1 MALVDG
7 GRVDESDAFA
17 GDECVVPKLFTLMLD
32 SARCAHRPR
41 HDTATL
47 PVGIRSPPRR
57 LDPARVSLTPV
68 PSPRRPVP
76 GDRRLYY
83 FPKTPA
89 GPRFSAVWVQGVVV
103 HASGDGSRLVVDDG
117 SGPPVVAVLSPDAAT
132 HSFRQSEFEAK
143 RPGVGAYVA
152 VVGTICG
159 VDEVKAGAKTSAPKT
174 KARYALRVSRLHDL
188 SSERERE
195 SMWNVEVVEAFRV
208 LELYHRRGD
217 REGGAE

>member
-1 MALVDG
+1 MSSSAATRHG
-7 GRVDESDAFA
+7 HPPGRD
-17 GDECVVPKLFTLMLD
+17 P
-32 SARCAHRPR
+32 
-41 HDTATL
+41 L
-47 PVGIRSPPRR
+47 PAAR

-159 VDEVKAGAKTSAPKT
+159 VDEVVSGAKTSAPKT

-208 LELYHRRGD
+208 LELYHRRGGH
-217 REGGAE
+217 EGGAEAFENVRSYS

>member
-1 MALVDG
+1 
-7 GRVDESDAFA
+7 
-17 GDECVVPKLFTLMLD
+17 
-32 SARCAHRPR
+32 
-41 HDTATL
+41 
-47 PVGIRSPPRR
+47 
-57 LDPARVSLTPV
+57 
-68 PSPRRPVP
+68 
-76 GDRRLYY
+76 
-83 FPKTPA
+83 
-89 GPRFSAVWVQGVVV
+89 
-103 HASGDGSRLVVDDG
+103 VDDG

-217 REGGAE
+217 REGVAE

>member
-32 SARCAHRPR
+32 SARCAHRLR

-47 PVGIRSPPRR
+47 PPGRDPLPAAR

-152 VVGTICG
+152 VVGEICG
-159 VDEVKAGAKTSAPKT
+159 LAEVVSGGDAPKT

-208 LELYHRRGD
+208 LELYHRRSPK
-217 REGGAE
+217 GGAE

>member
-1 MALVDG
+1 
-7 GRVDESDAFA
+7 
-17 GDECVVPKLFTLMLD
+17 
-32 SARCAHRPR
+32 
-41 HDTATL
+41 
-47 PVGIRSPPRR
+47 
-57 LDPARVSLTPV
+57 
-68 PSPRRPVP
+68 
-76 GDRRLYY
+76 
-83 FPKTPA
+83 
-89 GPRFSAVWVQGVVV
+89 VWVQGVVV

-159 VDEVKAGAKTSAPKT
+159 VDEVKAGAKTEETPKT

-188 SSERERE
+188 SSENERE

-217 REGGAE
+217 RE